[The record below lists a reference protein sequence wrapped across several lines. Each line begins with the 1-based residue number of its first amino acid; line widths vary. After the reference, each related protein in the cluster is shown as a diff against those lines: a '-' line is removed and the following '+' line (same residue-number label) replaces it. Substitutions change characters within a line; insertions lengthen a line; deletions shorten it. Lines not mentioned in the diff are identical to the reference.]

1 VNRKGQGGVRAV
13 DIYEVLRLSCCVG
26 TVKLL
31 VAACLGRGA
40 DHNDGLMLRTRNR
53 ERERGA
59 DGAGAANTSAPP
71 IGALMRA
78 SGAAVVL
85 GWFEAIARF
94 RVKLLQTK
102 VGFAGLG
109 AQSSNP
115 WH

>member
-1 VNRKGQGGVRAV
+1 
-13 DIYEVLRLSCCVG
+13 
-26 TVKLL
+26 
-31 VAACLGRGA
+31 
-40 DHNDGLMLRTRNR
+40 MLRTRN
-53 ERERGA
+53 RERGA
-59 DGAGAANTSAPP
+59 DGAGAANTSASPI
-71 IGALMRA
+71 IGALIRA

-94 RVKLLQTK
+94 RMKLLQTK

>member
-1 VNRKGQGGVRAV
+1 
-13 DIYEVLRLSCCVG
+13 
-26 TVKLL
+26 
-31 VAACLGRGA
+31 
-40 DHNDGLMLRTRNR
+40 
-53 ERERGA
+53 
-59 DGAGAANTSAPP
+59 
-71 IGALMRA
+71 MRA

-109 AQSSNP
+109 VQSSNP